1 MKIRTRLAIAFVTIT
16 VVPIVLIFVA
26 AFGLVN
32 YQEHLFQK
40 TYGLSEQID
49 LLSGN
54 QTQVF
59 NRLTQG
65 IQEEIREAV
74 GENTDLF
81 EEPAYLSKV
90 NEELRDKYSYLVIRK
105 GKDIT
110 FCGSEDGREFC
121 ERLAPYGDQEVWQ
134 AVFTWMARNSIWSNR
149 SISGFQM
156 IHRAVCSS

>member
-90 NEELRDKYSYLVIRK
+90 NIRIWSSARARTSHSAEARMDASSANGWRRTVIR
-105 GKDIT
+105 
-110 FCGSEDGREFC
+110 
-121 ERLAPYGDQEVWQ
+121 EVWQ

>member
-54 QTQVF
+54 QESRRRSARRSGKIQIYLK
-59 NRLTQG
+59 NRL
-65 IQEEIREAV
+65 I
-74 GENTDLF
+74 
-81 EEPAYLSKV
+81 
-90 NEELRDKYSYLVIRK
+90 
-105 GKDIT
+105 
-110 FCGSEDGREFC
+110 
-121 ERLAPYGDQEVWQ
+121 
-134 AVFTWMARNSIWSNR
+134 
-149 SISGFQM
+149 
-156 IHRAVCSS
+156 